1 MAMMF
6 KHLLIGAALTVTVV
20 PASAGPLSASAATL
34 VVSQILMP
42 PRREPAAPPMA
53 GGMRREP
60 MPMPGGAMGGGMP
73 PRRGPMAPPPE
84 MAPRP
89 PLAPHEA
96 GRIREPGRDPG
107 FRPRRPGAMPPPD
120 HGGRNVHRAPP
131 DLPPGM
137 VSRYDAARA
146 AQRAVGGKLLDVQLS
161 KRGAPVY
168 RVRIRDRSQV
178 REVTVDA
185 VTGQV
190 LGK

>member
-1 MAMMF
+1 
-6 KHLLIGAALTVTVV
+6 
-20 PASAGPLSASAATL
+20 
-34 VVSQILMP
+34 
-42 PRREPAAPPMA
+42 
-53 GGMRREP
+53 
-60 MPMPGGAMGGGMP
+60 
-73 PRRGPMAPPPE
+73 
-84 MAPRP
+84 
-89 PLAPHEA
+89 
-96 GRIREPGRDPG
+96 
-107 FRPRRPGAMPPPD
+107 
-120 HGGRNVHRAPP
+120 
-131 DLPPGM
+131 M